1 MILPMKGDATRGWTP
16 GKPIMFLGTPAAE
29 ASPMFSP
36 DGRWMA
42 YESNEAGCSVGD
54 VVRAPV
60 PGPGGQWRVSTEG
73 GRLPLWSPTA
83 HQLLFVMN
91 SQNKVMFAPYDVVG
105 DSFRAEK
112 PQMWSPTT

>member
-1 MILPMKGDATRGWTP
+1 MRLAAASVMCDVRP
-16 GKPIMFLGTPAAE
+16 FLGP
-29 ASPMFSP
+29 
-36 DGRWMA
+36 GR
-42 YESNEAGCSVGD
+42 
-54 VVRAPV
+54 
-60 PGPGGQWRVSTEG
+60 QWRVSTEA

-112 PQMWSPTT
+112 PQLWSPTSMSGSYDLNPDGKPIAAARPGTRAAPPRIESSSSSTSPTT